1 MNINDTYGDDM
12 FFDKNNT
19 KILNPDEQMSCKGLL
34 TKDECLQA
42 LKNTEA
48 NKTPGSD
55 GIPDEFYK
63 VFWNDLSNLLVNSI
77 NFAYQT
83 GQFSVTQRRG
93 IIKLIPEKDTVLYC
107 IKNWRPITFLNCDY
121 KIATKAIANR
131 LKNVLPNLI
140 DNDQTGFLKDRFI
153 GENIRLIDSVIHYTT
168 ANKVPGLLLL
178 LDFEKAFDAVE

>member
-19 KILNPDEQMSCKGLL
+19 KILNPDEQMSCEGLL
-34 TKDECLQA
+34 TKAECLQA

-55 GIPDEFYK
+55 GIPAEFYK
-63 VFWNDLSNLLVNSI
+63 VFWNDLSDLLVNSI

-93 IIKLIPEKDTVLYC
+93 IIKLIPKKDTVPYF
-107 IKNWRPITFLNCDY
+107 IKNWRPITLLNCDY

-131 LKNVLPNLI
+131 LKNILPNLI
-140 DNDQTGFLKDRFI
+140 DNDQTGFLKYRFI

-168 ANKVPGLLLL
+168 ANKVPGLLQL
-178 LDFEKAFDAVE
+178 